1 LLGFADSQHGFS
13 HAYDRFHVLLP
24 MKGFDINAT
33 NSLIHLYRGELGRMV
48 SYRIRLDTTT
58 NWSIVT
64 IAGITTLAF
73 GNSEI
78 PHSIFLFAMF
88 LTFFFLNLE
97 ARRFRVYE
105 ISHRRVRLL
114 EKHFY
119 RDMLESPS
127 DNVWHADLLRD
138 LEQPASPVNWFHA
151 IGWRIRRNYLW
162 LYSGLLLAW
171 LIKIELSPAV
181 EHQLVDLLS
190 RAAIGPIPGWCVVG
204 FVGLVY
210 LSLILWAFA
219 TKDHPLVDD

>member
-1 LLGFADSQHGFS
+1 
-13 HAYDRFHVLLP
+13 
-24 MKGFDINAT
+24 
-33 NSLIHLYRGELGRMV
+33 MV

-64 IAGITTLAF
+64 IAGMTTLAF

-78 PHSIFLFAMF
+78 PHSIFLFSMF

-105 ISHRRVRLL
+105 ISHRRVRML

-119 RDMLESPS
+119 RNMLETSSS
-127 DNVWHADLLRD
+127 DSWHNDLLRD
-138 LEQPASPVNWFHA
+138 LEQPASPVSWFHA

-171 LIKIELSPAV
+171 FIKIELSSAGSDPP
-181 EHQLVDLLS
+181 LRLLS
-190 RAAIGPIPGWCVVG
+190 QAAIGPVPGWAVVV
-204 FVGLVY
+204 FVGSAY
-210 LSLILWAFA
+210 LSLILWSLA
-219 TKDHPLVDD
+219 TKHHPLEQD